1 MRLITLVFLCANW
14 PIVAPAQP
22 RKASQDVLVV
32 DFRRFRPAA
41 VVRLNS
47 TEHRLLAARAASDSQ
62 RMDVAGKLG
71 GRFTAADGRETLY
84 LLRANTTGAPRAGV
98 VGARAPI
105 LTTGLATSAR
115 GWPLSEPYANALER
129 ALDIDGDGTD
139 EIVLR
144 TDVFHMGVSSVR
156 VSVASL
162 AGGSLRVLVPMNEV
176 FSDTCDSPLGDR
188 RIESKTLRWR
198 ADAPPE
204 ARFVFEHFVQPCA
217 PAAPNSDSGRLR
229 PPSFPASTPA
239 GQQRP

>member
-1 MRLITLVFLCANW
+1 MRLITLACLCATW
-14 PIVAPAQP
+14 PIAAPAQP

-41 VVRLNS
+41 VVRLNA
-47 TEHRLLAARAASDSQ
+47 TEHRLLTARAAPEAQ

-84 LLRANTTGAPRAGV
+84 LLRPNTTGAPPAGV
-98 VGARAPI
+98 AGARAPI
-105 LTTGLATSAR
+105 LTMGLATSAR
-115 GWPLSEPYANALER
+115 DWPLSEPYPNALER
-129 ALDIDGDGTD
+129 AFDIDGDGTD

-144 TDVFHMGVSSVR
+144 SDVFHMGVSSVR
-156 VSVASL
+156 VSVVSL
-162 AGGSLRVLVPMNEV
+162 AGGSLRVFVPMTEV

-204 ARFVFEHFVQPCA
+204 ARFVFEHFVQPCG
-217 PAAPNSDSGRLR
+217 PAAPNSDSGHLR
-229 PPSFPASTPA
+229 QPSLPASTPA
-239 GQQRP
+239 EQQRP